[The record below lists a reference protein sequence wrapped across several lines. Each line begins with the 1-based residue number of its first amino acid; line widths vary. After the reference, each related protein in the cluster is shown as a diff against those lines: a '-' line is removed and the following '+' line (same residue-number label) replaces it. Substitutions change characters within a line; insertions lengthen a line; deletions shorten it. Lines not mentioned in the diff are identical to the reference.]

1 MRKTALTSAF
11 CLLTTYMFS
20 QDIHFSQ
27 FYQSPLTLNPAL
39 TAVGCDIRGI
49 INYKNQW
56 SSIADPYKTFA
67 FSFEAGLLKR
77 QWKNGYLGAGISA
90 FNDRAGNSK
99 MGLTQFNFSLSS
111 IRKLDDKNI
120 LSAGLQSGYA
130 QRSVITDNLHW
141 NDQFSGTGYDP
152 GIPSGENFSSKKISY
167 GDYSAG
173 ILWSY
178 GKGEMYS
185 TANDELKMNMGIS
198 CYHATS
204 PKISF
209 YNEDTRLNPR
219 IVLHGGFAY
228 GIKNTNTAIVPS
240 FMYAMQNPQQELIA
254 GTLFRYRLKE
264 DSKYTGFVKGSA
276 ISFGGYYRSR
286 DALVLAMQ
294 LEISS
299 YSIGISYDVNTSALN
314 TASSGRGGLEISLRF
329 ISPNPYGGSAL
340 SSPSPKFNKH

>member
-1 MRKTALTSAF
+1 MRKTVLTSAI
-11 CLLTTYMFS
+11 CLLTSYLFS

-39 TAVGCDIRGI
+39 TAVGCDMRGI
-49 INYKNQW
+49 LNYKNQW
-56 SSIADPYKTFA
+56 SSIAVPYKTVA
-67 FSFEAGLLKR
+67 FSFEAAFLKK
-77 QWKNGYLGAGISA
+77 QWKNGYLGGGISA
-90 FNDRAGNSK
+90 FNDKAGNSK

-111 IRKLDDKNI
+111 IRKLDEKNI

-141 NDQFSGTGYDP
+141 NDQFSGAGYDP
-152 GIPSGENFSSKKISY
+152 SIPSGENFSSKKISY
-167 GDYSAG
+167 GDFAAG
-173 ILWSY
+173 LLWSY

-185 TANDELKMNMGIS
+185 TANDELKMNMGFS
-198 CYHATS
+198 FYHVTS

-209 YNEDTRLNPR
+209 YDGDIRLNPR
-219 IVLHGGFAY
+219 IVFHGGFAY
-228 GIKNTNTAIVPS
+228 GIKNSNTAIVPS
-240 FMYAMQNPQQELIA
+240 FMYARQGSQQELIA
-254 GTLFRYRLKE
+254 GTMFRYRLKE

-286 DALVLAMQ
+286 DAIILAMQ

-299 YSIGISYDVNTSALN
+299 YAIGISYDINTSALN

-329 ISPNPYGGSAL
+329 ISPNPYGGSGSA
-340 SSPSPKFNKH
+340 SPAPKFNKH